1 MATTLKT
8 TTQIPTDLREW
19 LKKIDE
25 IGELQVVTGANT
37 DEDIGMATEIL
48 GRTRPSKAT
57 IFDEI
62 VGYKKGWRVLSNGL
76 GSFKRIAVTLGL
88 PIDGTPHELVKA
100 WQERVRKG
108 ITTIPAEVVKDGPVF
123 ENVMRGSEVDVL
135 KFPTPKWHEFDGG
148 RYIGTGSFDVTK
160 DPDDGWVNLG
170 TYRVMVQNKNTVGFY
185 ISPGKHGRQHRDK
198 WFARGEKMPVAFVP
212 GGDPLLFLAACTEIP
227 FGITEYDWAGGVR
240 GAPYRVVTG
249 PVTGLPIPADAEI
262 VMEGFASETD
272 KMVEGPFGEWTGYYA
287 SGEREEPVMRI
298 EAIYHRNDPIIL
310 ASPPNV
316 PPDEQSFYRAF
327 MRSARLRGDIEAA
340 SIPGVTGVWC
350 HEVGGSRLFN
360 AISITQKY
368 AGHARQ
374 VGHAAATVHSGA
386 YLGRYTI
393 VVDDDIDV
401 MDLEEVLWAMCTRS
415 DPSESI
421 DIIPR
426 MWSGPL
432 DPRIH
437 PDRKGLSSR
446 AIIDATRPWEW
457 RDKFPRSQLPTP
469 ETKRRA
475 MEKWGWLVGKG
486 EKPKGR

>member
-1 MATTLKT
+1 MAQEDRRDRRAAGRHRGEHRRGHRHGDRDPRPHPALESH
-8 TTQIPTDLREW
+8 DLRRDRRLQEG
-19 LKKIDE
+19 LARALERPRLLQAHRRDARPTARRDAARA
-25 IGELQVVTGANT
+25 GEGLARPGAQGHPARAGRGREGRPSLRERDARFRGRRPEVPIAEVARIRRLQVPGHGVVRHHEGS
-37 DEDIGMATEIL
+37 
-48 GRTRPSKAT
+48 RR
-57 IFDEI
+57 
-62 VGYKKGWRVLSNGL
+62 GL
-76 GSFKRIAVTLGL
+76 GQPRLLSR
-88 PIDGTPHELVKA
+88 DGAE
-100 WQERVRKG
+100 QEHARLLHLSREARAPAPRQVVR
-108 ITTIPAEVVKDGPVF
+108 
-123 ENVMRGSEVDVL
+123 
-135 KFPTPKWHEFDGG
+135 
-148 RYIGTGSFDVTK
+148 
-160 DPDDGWVNLG
+160 
-170 TYRVMVQNKNTVGFY
+170 
-185 ISPGKHGRQHRDK
+185 
-198 WFARGEKMPVAFVP
+198 ARRE
-212 GGDPLLFLAACTEIP
+212 E
-227 FGITEYDWAGGVR
+227 AGGVR
-240 GAPYRVVTG
+240 GTPYRVMPG
-249 PVTGLPIPADAEI
+249 PVTGLPIPVDAEI
-262 VMEGFASETD
+262 VIEGFADGTD
-272 KMVEGPFGEWTGYYA
+272 KMPEGPFGEWTGYYA
-287 SGEREEPVMRI
+287 SGEREEPVMRV

-340 SIPGVTGVWC
+340 SIPGITGVWC
-350 HEVGGSRLFN
+350 HEVGGSRLLN

-469 ETKRRA
+469 ETRRRA

-486 EKPKGR
+486 DKPAK

>member
-1 MATTLKT
+1 MKT
-8 TTQIPTDLREW
+8 TTQTPTDLREW
-19 LKKIDE
+19 LKRIDE

-88 PIDGTPHELVKA
+88 PLDGTPHELVKA

-240 GAPYRVVTG
+240 GAPYRVVKG

-262 VMEGFASETD
+262 VMEGFADGTD
-272 KMVEGPFGEWTGYYA
+272 KMTEGPFGEWTGYYA

-298 EAIYHRNDPIIL
+298 QAIYHRNDPIIL

-368 AGHARQ
+368 AGHSRQ

-437 PDRKGLSSR
+437 PDKKGLSSR

-457 RDKFPRSQLPTP
+457 RDRFPRSQLPTP

-486 EKPKGR
+486 DKPAS